1 MAARKRAQTATATA
15 TATEQEKPKSQDPK
29 TATATKTATT
39 TTSNEPP
46 TAALKSKTSFILKL
60 SLLLLA
66 PYFYLI
72 FHHYNIDRDLKKSIL
87 INAVLSLVG
96 FLVTVKIIPVASR
109 YVLRRNLFGFDINKK
124 GTPGGTLRV

>member
-15 TATEQEKPKSQDPK
+15 TEQEKSKSQDPK
-29 TATATKTATT
+29 TATKTATA

-46 TAALKSKTSFILKL
+46 IAPLKSKTSFILKL

-72 FHHYNIDRDLKKSIL
+72 FHHYNIDRDLKKSVL

>member
-1 MAARKRAQTATATA
+1 MAARKRAQTATT
-15 TATEQEKPKSQDPK
+15 TEQEKPKSQDPTTTATTK
-29 TATATKTATT
+29 TATTT

-46 TAALKSKTSFILKL
+46 TAPLKSKTSFILKL

-72 FHHYNIDRDLKKSIL
+72 FHHYNIDRDLKKSII
-87 INAVLSLVG
+87 INAGLSLVG
-96 FLVTVKIIPVASR
+96 FFVTVKIIPVASR

-124 GTPGGTLRV
+124 GTPGGNLRV

>member
-15 TATEQEKPKSQDPK
+15 TEQEKSKSQDPK
-29 TATATKTATT
+29 TATKTATA

-46 TAALKSKTSFILKL
+46 IAPLKSKTSFILKL

>member
-1 MAARKRAQTATATA
+1 MAARKRAQTATT
-15 TATEQEKPKSQDPK
+15 TEQEKPKSQDPTTTATTK
-29 TATATKTATT
+29 TATTT

-46 TAALKSKTSFILKL
+46 TAPLKSKTSFILKL

-87 INAVLSLVG
+87 INAGLSLVG
-96 FLVTVKIIPVASR
+96 FFVTVKIIPVASR

-124 GTPGGTLRV
+124 GTPGGNLRV

>member
-1 MAARKRAQTATATA
+1 MTARKRAQ

-29 TATATKTATT
+29 TAATTTTATTT

-46 TAALKSKTSFILKL
+46 TAPLKSKTSFILKL

>member
-15 TATEQEKPKSQDPK
+15 TEQEKSKSQDPK
-29 TATATKTATT
+29 TATKTATA

-46 TAALKSKTSFILKL
+46 TAPLKSKTSFILKL

>member
-1 MAARKRAQTATATA
+1 MAARKRAQTATT
-15 TATEQEKPKSQDPK
+15 TEQEKPKSQDPTT
-29 TATATKTATT
+29 TATTKTATT
-39 TTSNEPP
+39 TTTNEPP
-46 TAALKSKTSFILKL
+46 TAPLKSKTSFILKL

-72 FHHYNIDRDLKKSIL
+72 FHHYNIERDLKKSIL

-124 GTPGGTLRV
+124 GTAGGTLRV

>member
-15 TATEQEKPKSQDPK
+15 TEQEKPKSQGP
-29 TATATKTATT
+29 TTATKTATA

-46 TAALKSKTSFILKL
+46 IAPLKSKTSFILKL